1 MPSSPHKMVAR
12 AAVMVDREFVDKVP
26 MKLREDYDNRDIV
39 VQFKTGKIMLG
50 RLLGSGS
57 REFSHLCKVS
67 KFRPEEENDNVL
79 RPSRLSGGKILARRA
94 MRSRE
99 RYRGMN
105 LSSYTMKHLRPNLPE
120 KYGREE

>member
-1 MPSSPHKMVAR
+1 MVAR
-12 AAVMVDREFVDKVP
+12 ATIMVDREFVDKLP
-26 MKLREDYDNRDIV
+26 MRLREDYDNRDIV

-57 REFSHLCKVS
+57 REFSHMYKVS
-67 KFRPEEENDNVL
+67 KFRPEKENDNEL
-79 RPSRLSGGKILARRA
+79 RPSGLSGGKISARRA

-105 LSSYTMKHLRPNLPE
+105 LSRYTMKHLRPNPPE